1 MAFVRYNDIKL
12 GDICVFE
19 LVRECEF
26 RVHIQTGETSSRLC
40 AALAVKGLPKKVK
53 GNSPKVHTK
62 SLRKIEMA
70 ETRKHGSTSK
80 SIAKSAPCS
89 QSKAASKKLGKGSGY
104 ILVSKFLHVK
114 I

>member
-12 GDICVFE
+12 GDICIFE

-40 AALAVKGLPKKVK
+40 AGLALKGLSKKVK

-62 SLRKIEMA
+62 SLRKIEMS

-80 SIAKSAPCS
+80 SIAKGAS
-89 QSKAASKKLGKGSGY
+89 QSKAASKKLGK
-104 ILVSKFLHVK
+104 VSN
-114 I
+114 